1 MTNEQ
6 LNQAEFELQ
15 TKNSSWQF
23 KRDPYQILQH
33 VWYGPKTGMDMSY
46 LQEWHDTGFSGQ
58 ISDAGN
64 DRTYSLDTRM
74 QEIPVEGTGDYR
86 INSLAIRHADG
97 SIASD
102 LRFKS
107 ADHQAKQPLKGLPH
121 SFSES
126 ENLNI
131 TLMDETSQL
140 EVVLHYSTFEE
151 CDVIARSMTITNKG
165 DQPVFIETADSA
177 SLDFGLQDLEMIHFY
192 GRHNME
198 REYQCVP
205 VTNGITEISSKRTS
219 SSHQH
224 NPAVIFKNPTTTETS
239 GNCWGIMLMYSG
251 SFAIR
256 TEKDQHNQ
264 IRVSAGINPDTFEWK
279 LEPGQSFQ
287 TPEAIFSFSNQG
299 LSRLSKN
306 FHQFIRDHVMRS
318 PLAKKNKP
326 VLLNNWEA
334 TYFTFTKEKL
344 LEIAKSAAEMGID
357 LFVLDDGWF
366 GKRDSDM
373 EGLGDWDVNK
383 EKIGDL
389 GELIDGIK
397 KLGMQFGLWIEPEMV
412 SEDSDL
418 YRNHP
423 DWVIQMP
430 NRSPIRN
437 RYQLVLDF
445 SNPEVVDYIFEKIS
459 AILRAHDISYVKW
472 DMNRSLSDLYT
483 KTLPAD
489 RQKEMAHRYVLG
501 VYDLAN
507 RLTEEFPEILFEACS
522 GGGGRFD
529 AGMLYYMPQIWTSD
543 DTDAK
548 ERTKIQFGTSFFY
561 PVSSM
566 GAHVSAVPN
575 HQTGRI
581 TSLQTRATAAMAGT
595 FGYELDPTS
604 FDQEEKDLIKE
615 QIAHF
620 HDIQNT
626 ILNGEYDRLSHP
638 YKDSYSAW
646 QFNDGKRVIVHGIR
660 YEKRPNSLRQP
671 IELRNLNEDQMYKE
685 TKSGMVFSG
694 KALMNGGIL
703 LPGELGDNYPFEFIF
718 EALPEKNNQ
727 N

>member
-1 MTNEQ
+1 
-6 LNQAEFELQ
+6 
-15 TKNSSWQF
+15 
-23 KRDPYQILQH
+23 
-33 VWYGPKTGMDMSY
+33 
-46 LQEWHDTGFSGQ
+46 
-58 ISDAGN
+58 
-64 DRTYSLDTRM
+64 
-74 QEIPVEGTGDYR
+74 
-86 INSLAIRHADG
+86 
-97 SIASD
+97 
-102 LRFKS
+102 
-107 ADHQAKQPLKGLPH
+107 
-121 SFSES
+121 ES

>member
-1 MTNEQ
+1 
-6 LNQAEFELQ
+6 
-15 TKNSSWQF
+15 
-23 KRDPYQILQH
+23 
-33 VWYGPKTGMDMSY
+33 
-46 LQEWHDTGFSGQ
+46 
-58 ISDAGN
+58 
-64 DRTYSLDTRM
+64 
-74 QEIPVEGTGDYR
+74 
-86 INSLAIRHADG
+86 
-97 SIASD
+97 
-102 LRFKS
+102 
-107 ADHQAKQPLKGLPH
+107 
-121 SFSES
+121 
-126 ENLNI
+126 
-131 TLMDETSQL
+131 
-140 EVVLHYSTFEE
+140 
-151 CDVIARSMTITNKG
+151 
-165 DQPVFIETADSA
+165 
-177 SLDFGLQDLEMIHFY
+177 
-192 GRHNME
+192 
-198 REYQCVP
+198 
-205 VTNGITEISSKRTS
+205 
-219 SSHQH
+219 
-224 NPAVIFKNPTTTETS
+224 
-239 GNCWGIMLMYSG
+239 
-251 SFAIR
+251 
-256 TEKDQHNQ
+256 
-264 IRVSAGINPDTFEWK
+264 
-279 LEPGQSFQ
+279 
-287 TPEAIFSFSNQG
+287 
-299 LSRLSKN
+299 
-306 FHQFIRDHVMRS
+306 
-318 PLAKKNKP
+318 
-326 VLLNNWEA
+326 
-334 TYFTFTKEKL
+334 
-344 LEIAKSAAEMGID
+344 
-357 LFVLDDGWF
+357 
-366 GKRDSDM
+366 
-373 EGLGDWDVNK
+373 
-383 EKIGDL
+383 
-389 GELIDGIK
+389 
-397 KLGMQFGLWIEPEMV
+397 MQFGLWIEPEMV

-445 SNPEVVDYIFEKIS
+445 SNPEVVDYIYEKIS